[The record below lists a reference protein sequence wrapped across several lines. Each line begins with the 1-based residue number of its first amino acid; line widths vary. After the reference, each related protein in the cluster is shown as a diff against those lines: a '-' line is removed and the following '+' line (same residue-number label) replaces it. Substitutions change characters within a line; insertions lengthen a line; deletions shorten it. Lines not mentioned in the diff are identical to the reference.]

1 MKKNKKNT
9 ESDATFVHC
18 NSKFVMI
25 QEEQILSTFLIEEKG
40 LRKSSKKNKLKNVTH
55 FLPIF
60 TIWGYESQPIT
71 SYM

>member
-40 LRKSSKKNKLKNVTH
+40 YVRVVRKTN
-55 FLPIF
+55 
-60 TIWGYESQPIT
+60 
-71 SYM
+71 